1 MTTAPVEVAIV
12 GAGPYG
18 LSLAAH
24 LRARRVPHRVVGRPM
39 ELWRSHMPAGMLLK
53 SQPFASNL
61 SDPGGTHTLE
71 AFCRDT
77 GRPYTDYGTPV
88 PLVTFIAY
96 GEWFRRRQVAALD
109 EARVTGLT
117 RRDGRFVLTLDGRQH
132 LSARRV
138 VLAVGV
144 QHFAHTPAPL
154 GALPS
159 SLCSHS
165 GDHTDLGRFAGKD
178 VVVVGAGQSAL
189 ESAALMH
196 ESGATVRVL
205 HRAPDTVW
213 NGEPLTLSRG
223 PVRRIREPVAGLGSG
238 WTTWFYSSRPDWF
251 RHLPRGQR
259 LRRARTAL
267 GPAGASWL
275 RPRVQGRV
283 PVLAGHALLD
293 ATPAG
298 GGVRL
303 RVRAG
308 DGQLLEMDTSHVI
321 AATGYRTDLDRLGFL
336 DEDLRAGIRTL
347 GGGPWVDGAFETSVP
362 GLHVVGPAVAGTFG
376 PVMRFVYGTAFA
388 ARVLSDRLA
397 TTAAGTDRSGTSG
410 VGVARSRREHVGT
423 T

>member
-1 MTTAPVEVAIV
+1 MTSAPVDVAIV

-24 LRARRVPHRVVGRPM
+24 LRARGVPHRVVGRPM

-53 SQPFASNL
+53 SQPFASSL
-61 SDPGGTHTLE
+61 SDPRGTHTLE

-77 GRPYTDYGTPV
+77 GRPYTDYGAPV
-88 PLVTFIAY
+88 PLATFIAY
-96 GEWFRRRQVAALD
+96 GEWFQRHQAAALD
-109 EARVTGLT
+109 EARVTDL
-117 RRDGRFVLTLDGRQH
+117 RRHDGRFVLSLDGRQRLH
-132 LSARRV
+132 ARRV
-138 VLAVGV
+138 VIAVGV
-144 QHFAHTPAPL
+144 QHFAHTPAAL
-154 GALPS
+154 GALPGT
-159 SLCSHS
+159 LCSHS
-165 GDHTDLGRFAGKD
+165 GDHADLGRFAGQD

-189 ESAALMH
+189 ESAALLH

-213 NGEPLTLSRG
+213 NGEPLTLRRG
-223 PVRRIREPVAGLGSG
+223 PLERIREPVAGLGSG

-251 RHLPRGQR
+251 RHLPRHQR

-275 RPRVQGRV
+275 RPRVQGHV

-293 ATPAG
+293 ATLAA

-308 DGQLLEMDTSHVI
+308 DGRLLRLDTSHVI

-336 DEDLRAGIRTL
+336 DGDLRRGIRTV

-376 PVMRFVYGTAFA
+376 PVMRFVYGAAFA
-388 ARVLSDRLA
+388 ARVLSHRLA
-397 TTAAGTDRSGTSG
+397 TAGAGTDRSGAAG
-410 VGVARSRREHVGT
+410 VGIARSRREHAGT